1 MRDVFSLTVACRE
14 IEHVL
19 SVVWTVEE
27 FHFSLYGRNGSR
39 KWLILIVTLPLLH
52 PPGDIG

>member
-1 MRDVFSLTVACRE
+1 MRNIFSLTVACRE

-27 FHFSLYGRNGSR
+27 FHISLYGRNSGR
-39 KWLILIVTLPLLH
+39 KWPILIATLPLLH
-52 PPGDIG
+52 PPGDFG

>member
-14 IEHVL
+14 FEHVL
-19 SVVWTVEE
+19 SVVWTVEV